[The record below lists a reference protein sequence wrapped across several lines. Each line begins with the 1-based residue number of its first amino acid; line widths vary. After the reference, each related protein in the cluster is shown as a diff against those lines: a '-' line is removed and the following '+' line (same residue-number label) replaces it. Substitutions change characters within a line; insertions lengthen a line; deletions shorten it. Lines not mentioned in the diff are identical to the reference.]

1 MNSRGVSLVEV
12 MVALTILSSV
22 LVALGGLMFQVG
34 RQTRVSARETYQA
47 AAIQQGAAYM
57 EALPW
62 NDIDGAAGCTTDST
76 GLLEYRRCIAV
87 TSAGNSKRATVI
99 VSPLGAFAGAPDTI
113 TVYRHR
119 PRAVSLLR

>member
-1 MNSRGVSLVEV
+1 MNTKGVSLVEV
-12 MVALTILSSV
+12 MVALAILSSV

-34 RQTRVSARETYQA
+34 RQTRISARETYQA
-47 AAIQQGAAYM
+47 AAMQQEAAHI

-62 NDIDGAAGCTTDST
+62 SEIDGAAGCTTDST
-76 GLLEYRRCIAV
+76 GLLEYRQCVAV
-87 TSAGNSKRATVI
+87 TSSANSKQVTVI
-99 VSPLGAFAGAPDTI
+99 VAPSGAFAGAPDTI